1 MLSLSLF
8 PLNTYK
14 YMQVKLIISYHSHV
28 IFNVSFNLHLLV
40 NLVSFS
46 SSEELTR
53 PPKYVSGNKIHH
65 SITRLNACMKL
76 LRLIYFT
83 TYACA
88 ASCIVLCGDVEL
100 SRGPIAVSDTPKCPL
115 CLKITK
121 TDDAC
126 LPCTSCKKD
135 FHLMSLGPDF
145 DSSGHCHMS
154 SSDNNM
160 SLDDLS
166 EDEIDLPSKLQ
177 EIVNNCGLKLMHQNI
192 QSPPWKIDQ
201 LRLLLSKLKSS
212 IHIFGQTETW

>member
-1 MLSLSLF
+1 
-8 PLNTYK
+8 
-14 YMQVKLIISYHSHV
+14 
-28 IFNVSFNLHLLV
+28 
-40 NLVSFS
+40 
-46 SSEELTR
+46 
-53 PPKYVSGNKIHH
+53 
-65 SITRLNACMKL
+65 MKL
-76 LRLIYFT
+76 LQLIYFT

-100 SRGPIAVSDTPKCPL
+100 SPGPIAVSDTPKCPL

-154 SSDNNM
+154 SSNNNM

-166 EDEIDLPSKLQ
+166 EDEIDLPLKLQ
-177 EIVNNCGLKLMHQNI
+177 EIVNNRGLKLIHQNI
-192 QSPPWKIDQ
+192 
-201 LRLLLSKLKSS
+201 
-212 IHIFGQTETW
+212 